1 MEKKTFG
8 LDLRLAHAGILL
20 LYPVLGTL
28 ISWTIIKKYLLF
40 SELSWIIPSSLVLV
54 VQLMKFLICY

>member
-28 ISWTIIKKYLLF
+28 ISWTIIKNIYYF
-40 SELSWIIPSSLVLV
+40 LS
-54 VQLMKFLICY
+54 FLG